1 MLTVKCFFLEVSML
15 LKIFSWT
22 SKSSEF
28 VSKRFGGFDTFSF
41 AESVGVAFCDRFL
54 FFIIVV

>member
-1 MLTVKCFFLEVSML
+1 MHFLEVSML

-22 SKSSEF
+22 SKSPEF
-28 VSKRFGGFDTFSF
+28 VSKKFGGFDTFSF
-41 AESVGVAFCDRFL
+41 VESVGVAFCDRFL